1 MKVKWTHT
9 AKKSLNQVYEFLND
23 VWGNRVAD
31 HFLQLVDAKINSL
44 AKRPEIGK
52 KHLNRDFRSI
62 LIHKHIRLFYHIG
75 NSEIVLLTF
84 WDNRQDPVR
93 LAESLIKKKP

>member
-1 MKVKWTHT
+1 MKVKWTYT
-9 AKKSLNQVYEFLND
+9 AKKSLNQVYEFLID
-23 VWGNRVAD
+23 VWGNHVAD
-31 HFLQLVDAKINSL
+31 HFLQLVDARISSL
-44 AKRPEIGK
+44 AKRPEIEK

-93 LAESLIKKKP
+93 FSEALIKKKP